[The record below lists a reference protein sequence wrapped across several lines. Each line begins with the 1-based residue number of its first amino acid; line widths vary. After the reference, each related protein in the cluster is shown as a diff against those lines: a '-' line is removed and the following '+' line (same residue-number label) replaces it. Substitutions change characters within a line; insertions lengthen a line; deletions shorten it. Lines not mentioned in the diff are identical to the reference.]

1 MLIVTILLS
10 ISAVSAAENSTS
22 DLNEVSDTQDNLYDD
37 TTIKTVSSSSK
48 STEYIEEN
56 KVNTNTKQIS
66 KDNTTQT
73 KTASQHTTKMTVSDR
88 VAYVSSNVNL
98 LATVAD
104 KTTGNYATGGT
115 VVFKVNGITVGQSTL
130 TNGKATYKYSTA
142 SLSAK
147 NYTIS
152 AVYSG
157 SGIYTATKTTTDA
170 KLTLMPIATKMTVS
184 AISAYQTKVLLKATV
199 VDKVNG
205 EYLSDGKV
213 VFKIDGKTVG
223 TVNLDDGKASFTYDA
238 SDLFAGKYTISAV
251 YSGTRTYSSYR
262 ANNILTIKTQSSFT
276 FSQIRDAAIDLR
288 TQYEANN
295 IIDYVKVGTSKLHAQ
310 DFLYMMS
317 VAIKNLNSG
326 KTPNVSLKHFNAP
339 SVQTDTLKEGTLK
352 SSEFVS
358 LAKNIISYM
367 DSKSIAPSSM
377 STSLGNIGYYNMIYI
392 FTKIL
397 DVSTSSY
404 LVSTC
409 TVYNWKVLHPANPKS
424 RIIYITSD
432 NIFSTSKDVAFIN
445 QVISALN
452 KRGYEAHMVGVG
464 PNTHNTK
471 IWGKVYP
478 INAVQVSI
486 FGGADAGVIYDVCT
500 RSFMRTKA
508 NRMVF
513 FVYHSGSSIDIT
525 NRTWLKRAHDDNYSP
540 SSFTGIAYPD
550 VYLKSHGYDYV
561 YTSDVNLIANR
572 VIEYIS

>member
-1 MLIVTILLS
+1 LLILTILLS

-22 DLNEVSDTQDNLYDD
+22 DLNGVSDTQDNSYDD
-37 TTIKTVSSSSK
+37 TTINTVSSSSK
-48 STEYIEEN
+48 SINMEES

-66 KDNTTQT
+66 KDNTAQT

-104 KTTGNYATGGT
+104 KTTGTYANGGT
-115 VVFKVNGITVGQSTL
+115 VVFKVNGITVGKSTL

-157 SGIYTATKTTTDA
+157 SGIYASTKTTKDA

-205 EYLSDGKV
+205 KYLSDGKV

-251 YSGTRTYSSYR
+251 YSGTGTYSSYR
-262 ANNILTIKTQSSFT
+262 ANNTLTIKTQSSFT
-276 FSQIRDAAIDLR
+276 FSQIRDAAIALR

-295 IIDYVKVGTSKLHAQ
+295 VIDYVTVGTSKLHVQ

-326 KTPNVSLKHFNAP
+326 KTPNVSIKNFKAP
-339 SVQTDTLKEGTLK
+339 SSQTDTLKEGTLT

-367 DSKSIAPSSM
+367 DSKSTAPSSM
-377 STSLGNIGYYNMIYI
+377 STRLGNIGYYNMIYI

-404 LVSTC
+404 LVTTC
-409 TVYNWKVLHPANPKS
+409 SVYNWKVLHPSNPKS

-445 QVISALN
+445 QIIKALEN
-452 KRGYEAHMVGVG
+452 KGYEAHMVGVG

-500 RSFMRTKA
+500 RSFMRAKA
-508 NRMVF
+508 NRMLF

-561 YTSDVNLIANR
+561 YSSDVNTIANR
-572 VIEYIS
+572 IIEYIS